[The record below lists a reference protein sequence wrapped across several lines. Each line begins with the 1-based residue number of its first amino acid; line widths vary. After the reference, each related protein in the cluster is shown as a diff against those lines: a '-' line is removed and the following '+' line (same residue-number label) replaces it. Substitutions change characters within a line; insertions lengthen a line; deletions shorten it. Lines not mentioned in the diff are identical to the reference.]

1 MMRDFDR
8 LTVTLIGAPEH
19 FPAARLRRAI
29 EARGGALV
37 SRIEA
42 KSDLVVIAHGAVG
55 RLSTGRLRSVL
66 AQAGHAV
73 LTEHQLLRDVGLMR
87 PLEPK
92 VHDYDIAA
100 FSEQCRLTRRE
111 LTTLELFDVLE
122 PDAGHYAFRDLV
134 LARQIR
140 SLLDAGVTLPIIIGA
155 SVAFRRAA
163 TPHGAPLFD
172 ATRSASSREL
182 VVPMGSWLRTIE
194 GRNRPRSFSQDMPLA
209 AYFYDLAEA
218 AEQAEGW
225 ALAEQLYLRCARID
239 ANDALA
245 RFHQARMV
253 RRQNRPEEAATL
265 FRNAAEIDPMLT
277 DAWFELGQLAGER
290 GDPDQAGKHFAAALS
305 CEPGYADAAFRL
317 AVIHLDRGDV
327 RSALPLFERY
337 AEQDPEGRW
346 RRAAF
351 RAARLCH
358 RPAGHQ
364 TQVESA
370 ALT

>member
-1 MMRDFDR
+1 MTRAFDR

-19 FPAARLRRAI
+19 FPASRLQRAL
-29 EARGGALV
+29 EARGGTLV
-37 SRIEA
+37 CRIET

-66 AQAGHAV
+66 GQAGRDL
-73 LTEHQLLRDVGLMR
+73 LTEHQFLRDLGLMR

-122 PDAGHYAFRDLV
+122 PDEGHYAFRDLV

-140 SLLDAGVTLPIIIGA
+140 SLLEAGVTLPIIIGA

-163 TPHGAPLFD
+163 IRHNAPMLD
-172 ATRSASSREL
+172 AARSASSREL
-182 VVPMGSWLRTIE
+182 VVPMGTWLRTVE
-194 GRNRPRSFSQDMPLA
+194 GRNQRRSLSQDMPLA

-218 AEQAEGW
+218 TERAEGW

-239 ANDALA
+239 PNDALA

-253 RRQNRPEEAATL
+253 RRQNRPEEAANL
-265 FRNAAEIDPMLT
+265 FRDATDIDPMLA
-277 DAWFELGQLAGER
+277 DAWFALGELAYER
-290 GDPDQAGKHFAAALS
+290 GYSDQARTHFAAALA
-305 CEPGYADAAFRL
+305 CDPGYADAAFRL
-317 AVIHLDRGDV
+317 AVTHLDRGDV

-337 AEQDPEGRW
+337 AEHDPDGRW

-351 RAARLCH
+351 RAAKLCCV
-358 RPAGHQ
+358 RASDEPPR
-364 TQVESA
+364 ERA
-370 ALT
+370 AVS